1 MNVTGIIVEYNP
13 LHNGH
18 LYHIKNTKKLTNCDA
33 IIAVMS
39 GPFVQRGEPAV
50 VDKWTRTKMALQS
63 GIDLVIE
70 LPVIYA
76 KSSAEGFAFGAVS
89 TLEKTGIVNNICF
102 GSELGNA
109 DILYKIAEILIE
121 EPPKYKSLLKMY
133 LDEGLS
139 FPSARLKA
147 LNNYIIYHNLLNVN
161 DVNIENILNNSN
173 NILGIEYIKSILKL
187 NSKIIPFTIKRVS
200 NKYNQQ
206 ELSGVISSATSI
218 RKNIDDINVLNAMPD
233 YSFKLLKEQIDKKNA
248 PISLKNFE
256 DIIFYSIRSKTTDEI
271 KQIIDVSEGLEN
283 KIKEAAENCYDIYS
297 LIDSVKSKRYPQT
310 RIQRILINILLNHK
324 KELITKINSPAEY
337 IRILGFSEKGR
348 ELLKKMKK
356 TSTVPIITNPNR
368 KDYNLLKYDFDA
380 QDIYS
385 LSLDGKN
392 KIAKSDLKT
401 TPIYWQ
407 Q

>member
-18 LYHIKNTKKLTNCDA
+18 IYHIQNTKKHTNCDA

-76 KSSAEGFAFGAVS
+76 KSSAEGFANGAVS
-89 TLEKTGIVNNICF
+89 TLENTGIVNNICF

-109 DILYKIAEILIE
+109 DILYKIAEILLA
-121 EPPKYKSLLKMY
+121 EPSKYKSLLKMY

-187 NSKIIPFTIKRVS
+187 NSKIKPFTIKRVS

-218 RKNIDDINVLNAMPD
+218 RKNINNLNILDAMPD
-233 YSFKLLKEQIDKKNA
+233 YSYKLLKEKINEKNA
-248 PISLKNFE
+248 PISLKSFE
-256 DIIFYSIRSKTTDEI
+256 DILLYSIRNKTTDEI
-271 KQIIDVSEGLEN
+271 KNIIDVSEGLEN
-283 KIKEAAENCYDIYS
+283 KIKEAAENCFDIYS
-297 LIDSVKSKRYPQT
+297 LIDYVKSKRYPQT
-310 RIQRILINILLNHK
+310 RIQRVLINILLNHK
-324 KELITKINSPAEY
+324 KDLITKINSPVEY
-337 IRILGFSEKGR
+337 IRILGFSQKGR
-348 ELLKKMKK
+348 ELIKLMKK
-356 TSTVPIITNPNR
+356 SANVPIITNPNK
-368 KDYNLLKYDFDA
+368 KDFDLLKYDIDA

-385 LSLDGKN
+385 LALDGKN

-401 TPIYWQ
+401 TPICWQ

>member
-18 LYHIKNTKKLTNCDA
+18 IYHIQNTKKYTNCDA

-76 KSSAEGFAFGAVS
+76 KSSAEGFAYGAVS
-89 TLEKTGIVNNICF
+89 TLENTGIVNNICF

-109 DILYKIAEILIE
+109 DILYKIAEILLA
-121 EPPKYKSLLKMY
+121 EPSKYKSLLKMY

-187 NSKIIPFTIKRVS
+187 NSKIKPFTIKRVS

-218 RKNIDDINVLNAMPD
+218 RKNINNLNILDAMPD
-233 YSFKLLKEQIDKKNA
+233 YSYKLLKEKINEKNA
-248 PISLKNFE
+248 PISLKSFE
-256 DIIFYSIRSKTTDEI
+256 DILLYSIRNKTTDEI
-271 KQIIDVSEGLEN
+271 KNIIDVSEGLEN
-283 KIKEAAENCYDIYS
+283 KIKEAAENCFDIYS
-297 LIDSVKSKRYPQT
+297 LIDYVKSKRYPQT
-310 RIQRILINILLNHK
+310 RIQRVLINILLNHK
-324 KELITKINSPAEY
+324 KDLITKINSPVEY
-337 IRILGFSEKGR
+337 IRILGFSQKGR
-348 ELLKKMKK
+348 ELIKLMKK
-356 TSTVPIITNPNR
+356 SANVPIITNPNK
-368 KDYNLLKYDFDA
+368 KDYDLLKYDIDA

-385 LSLDGKN
+385 LALDGKN

>member
-18 LYHIKNTKKLTNCDA
+18 LYHIQNTKKQTNCDA
-33 IIAVMS
+33 LIAVMS
-39 GPFVQRGEPAV
+39 GPFVQRGEPAI

-89 TLEKTGIVNNICF
+89 TLERTGIVDSICF

-109 DILYKIAEILIE
+109 DTLYKIAEILLQ
-121 EPPKYKSLLKMY
+121 EPLKYKSLLKMY
-133 LDEGLS
+133 LDEGMS

-161 DVNIENILNNSN
+161 DVNVENILNNSN

-187 NSKIIPFTIKRVS
+187 NSKIKPFTIKRIS

-218 RKNIDDINVLNAMPD
+218 RKNINNLSILNTMPD
-233 YSFKLLKEQIDKKNA
+233 YSYVLLNEQIKEKNA
-248 PISLKNFE
+248 PISLKSFE
-256 DIIFYSIRSKTTDEI
+256 DIILYSIRIKTTDEI
-271 KQIIDVSEGLEN
+271 KKIIDVSEGLEN

-297 LIDSVKSKRYPQT
+297 LIDSIKSKRYTQT
-310 RIQRILINILLNHK
+310 RIQRILINILLNHQK
-324 KELITKINSPAEY
+324 DLIEKVNSPVEY
-337 IRILGFSEKGR
+337 IRILGFSQKGR
-348 ELLKKMKK
+348 ELLKYMKK
-356 TSTVPIITNPNR
+356 TSTVPIITNPN
-368 KDYNLLKYDFDA
+368 KNDYDLLKYDIDA

-385 LSLDGKN
+385 LALNSKN